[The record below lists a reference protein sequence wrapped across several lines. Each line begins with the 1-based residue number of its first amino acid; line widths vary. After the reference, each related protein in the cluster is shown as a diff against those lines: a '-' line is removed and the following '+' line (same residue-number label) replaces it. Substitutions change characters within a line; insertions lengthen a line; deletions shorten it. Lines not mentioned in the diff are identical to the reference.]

1 MAERTY
7 IEHLQGEEVKAKKY
21 FYSMRTLLAAKWILD
36 KKCAPPMLFE
46 ELMEAELEEI
56 LKPEVNNLLKIKKN
70 LTETGMVKKNRV
82 IDEYIEKSILEIEKI
97 AGNMENETVEWKP
110 LNDLFLEMIQW

>member
-1 MAERTY
+1 MFERKIAY
-7 IEHLQGEEVKAKKY
+7 SEEMIM
-21 FYSMRTLLAAKWILD
+21 SNELLD

-56 LKPEVNNLLKIKKN
+56 LKPEEEKLLKIKRN
-70 LTETGMVKKNRV
+70 LTEMGMVKKNKI
-82 IDEYIEKSILEIEKI
+82 IDEYIEKSITKIERI
-97 AGNMENETVEWKP
+97 AENMENESVEWKS